1 MSVRESELAREPDR
15 VERVGRGHGA
25 LAVPDAV
32 DVVSATG
39 VGSVCDEDCLDVL
52 ERVSRDA
59 REAASSRATR
69 SSARRAR

>member
-39 VGSVCDEDCLDVL
+39 VGSACDEDRREML
-52 ERVSRDA
+52 ERVSRD
-59 REAASSRATR
+59 EMDAASSRATR